1 MEYTFTVANFEE
13 EVLNSPLP
21 VLVDFYADWCNPC
34 KMMAPTVAK
43 LAEAYEG
50 KVKVGKINVDENMT
64 IAQKYRVASIPN
76 FVIFRDG
83 QPVANFVG
91 AVSGFLIFYR
101 YFPVMLS
108 ASALICSRVP
118 TATTLP
124 PSATQLILLI
134 YEVVTQI
141 IKTDPAYCPDRF
153 LL

>member
-64 IAQKYRVASIPN
+64 IAQKYRVA
-76 FVIFRDG
+76 
-83 QPVANFVG
+83 NFVG
-91 AVSGFLIFYR
+91 AMSEADFREKLEQV
-101 YFPVMLS
+101 
-108 ASALICSRVP
+108 
-118 TATTLP
+118 
-124 PSATQLILLI
+124 IL
-134 YEVVTQI
+134 
-141 IKTDPAYCPDRF
+141 
-153 LL
+153 

>member
-83 QPVANFVG
+83 LPVASFVG
-91 AVSGFLIFYR
+91 AMSEADFR
-101 YFPVMLS
+101 EKKKKK
-108 ASALICSRVP
+108 
-118 TATTLP
+118 
-124 PSATQLILLI
+124 ILLKA
-134 YEVVTQI
+134 V
-141 IKTDPAYCPDRF
+141 F
-153 LL
+153 

>member
-50 KVKVGKINVDENMT
+50 KVNVDENMT

-91 AVSGFLIFYR
+91 AMSEADFREKLEQVIF
-101 YFPVMLS
+101 
-108 ASALICSRVP
+108 
-118 TATTLP
+118 
-124 PSATQLILLI
+124 
-134 YEVVTQI
+134 
-141 IKTDPAYCPDRF
+141 
-153 LL
+153 